1 MSAYSPLK
9 NEATI
14 DPTLQFELAKLGDAP
29 ESFTPEIDTKRFALF
44 VDATARAKD
53 AGVATP
59 DLPDAVYGA
68 YRRAEF
74 FRDDPLKGYNNIQ
87 VPIEVGARINAFRA
101 ANVSAPKPILNFCD
115 IFI

>member
-1 MSAYSPLK
+1 MSASSLK

-14 DPTLQFELAKLGDAP
+14 DPTLQFELAKLGDTLA
-29 ESFTPEIDTKRFALF
+29 SFTPEIDAKRFALF

-68 YRRAEF
+68 YRRVEF
-74 FRDDPLKGYNNIQ
+74 FRDDETKGYNIH

-101 ANVSAPKPILNFCD
+101 AYAAANAPALAVAA
-115 IFI
+115 